1 MPPQNTIHLQT
12 HVPAAFSVFQNA
24 SFQFSFKTIPA
35 GTPGNFSAAARRKT
49 RRRDSRR
56 NSPAAFSKTSPPP
69 PFPRFQFP
77 PPQANF
83 FPKALRHTF
92 FGGTAVY
99 HRQRTVFSQHRAKR
113 RFLMCRV
120 HQNKKRSPT
129 TRGGLTFS
137 PPRRVGSFTGQLTR
151 SLLNFCKV
159 QSLKRSLGKARKIKQ
174 KEVEQ
179 WQKIKCS

>member
-1 MPPQNTIHLQT
+1 MPPQNTTRSQT
-12 HVPAAFSVFQNA
+12 NVPAAFSVFQNA
-24 SFQFSFKTIPA
+24 SFQFSFKTFPA
-35 GTPGNFSAAARRKT
+35 GTPENFSAAARRKT

-56 NSPAAFSKTSPPP
+56 NSPAGFSKTSPPP

-77 PPQANF
+77 PPRANF
-83 FPKALRHTF
+83 FLKARRHTF
-92 FGGTAVY
+92 FGRTAVY

-129 TRGGLTFS
+129 TRGGFAFS
-137 PPRRVGSFTGQLTR
+137 PPQRVGPFTGQLTR

-159 QSLKRSLGKARKIKQ
+159 QSLKRSLGKAQKTKQ
-174 KEVEQ
+174 KEAE
-179 WQKIKCS
+179 